1 MSRILR
7 IGIIAAVTLILT
19 VPAWAGESEEEQ
31 KIVNTVK
38 ETWKKL
44 AAKEISDGLVGPKG
58 VIQAYSSGGLWLV
71 RTPEEM
77 AAEVKAPP
85 NTLQFTPYHINVK
98 FLGSKKDVAYVT
110 YYLVG
115 TIVREEKEDIIN
127 YRTRASNVMEKID
140 GKWVT
145 SGSHYSPLFG
155 GAGLV
160 TD

>member
-7 IGIIAAVTLILT
+7 ILILMAVALVLMT
-19 VPAWAGESEEEQ
+19 PIWAGESEEGQ

-38 ETWKKL
+38 EMWKKL
-44 AAKEISDGLVGPKG
+44 AAKEMSDGMAGPKG
-58 VIQAYSSGGLWLV
+58 VIAANSHGGLWLV
-71 RTPEEM
+71 STREEM
-77 AAEVKAPP
+77 AASIKESP
-85 NTLQFTPYHINVK
+85 TMQFTPYHINVK
-98 FLGSKKDVAYVT
+98 FLGSQKDVAYVT

-115 TIVREEKEDIIN
+115 TIVREGREDIPN

-155 GAGLV
+155 GVGLV